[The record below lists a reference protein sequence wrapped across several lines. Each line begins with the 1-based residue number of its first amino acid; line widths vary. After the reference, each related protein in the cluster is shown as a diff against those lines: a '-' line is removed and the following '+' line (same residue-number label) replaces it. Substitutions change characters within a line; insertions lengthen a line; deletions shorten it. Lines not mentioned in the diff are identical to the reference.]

1 MIKGSFEFASFD
13 ETKDLIAEF
22 KYDDE
27 WFLQDARTLDPNL
40 RMISLVMAMSGFP
53 SVVGGEHNQ
62 YKNAKAFMEKVG
74 FTDFEVNE
82 DYKKKPSKHTLGIF
96 AARKEANVNG
106 EDITIVA
113 LGFRGAAYGLEWYE
127 NTILGKEGPAR
138 GFMGATDRTYKFLT
152 DYLVA
157 HVMKEGMDLL
167 SADVSRTGKKIKLWI
182 AGYSRSAA
190 VANLLGKVVVD
201 RLGDEK
207 NTFVYTFECPKA
219 ATFDDNREYKNIH
232 NCINPVDFVP
242 LIIPNVWGF
251 ARCGVDDT
259 ILPAPEDELWSE
271 NIKEVERRMSRFV
284 DDIGFD
290 EKKLAARCVFR
301 GKLAMID
308 QNKSALIKNGKL
320 ESWWFD
326 IKRVDYIRNFIE
338 FMGLQ
343 MAPSLGIRSTDTRSQ
358 RDAYVDFYQESFAYV
373 SQSYL
378 GAQKE
383 KRLAIRTTLNN
394 YSKELMLDTKAQ
406 NVFYLKLLFG
416 TRASIKKLAHQFVED
431 LIGRLEIL
439 PEFENDTKEL
449 RTVASRIEPL
459 AYYFLFASSRDT
471 KTHGLAYGLT
481 FGDFISTALK
491 AHMPEYTFTWLEV
504 LGEK

>member
-1 MIKGSFEFASFD
+1 
-13 ETKDLIAEF
+13 
-22 KYDDE
+22 
-27 WFLQDARTLDPNL
+27 
-40 RMISLVMAMSGFP
+40 
-53 SVVGGEHNQ
+53 
-62 YKNAKAFMEKVG
+62 
-74 FTDFEVNE
+74 
-82 DYKKKPSKHTLGIF
+82 
-96 AARKEANVNG
+96 
-106 EDITIVA
+106 
-113 LGFRGAAYGLEWYE
+113 
-127 NTILGKEGPAR
+127 
-138 GFMGATDRTYKFLT
+138 
-152 DYLVA
+152 
-157 HVMKEGMDLL
+157 
-167 SADVSRTGKKIKLWI
+167 
-182 AGYSRSAA
+182 
-190 VANLLGKVVVD
+190 
-201 RLGDEK
+201 
-207 NTFVYTFECPKA
+207 
-219 ATFDDNREYKNIH
+219 
-232 NCINPVDFVP
+232 
-242 LIIPNVWGF
+242 
-251 ARCGVDDT
+251 
-259 ILPAPEDELWSE
+259 
-271 NIKEVERRMSRFV
+271 
-284 DDIGFD
+284 
-290 EKKLAARCVFR
+290 
-301 GKLAMID
+301 MID